1 MVKQFTKIQKKDKNE
16 ANKKHVNKFNLKNIK
31 EINKNEIIKSTNY
44 TIINPNAIQ
53 MSTKTKIIYKK
64 KFFPIIQNYNK
75 TEEKNISLEK
85 EKNNKKK
92 LRFNILYYDEYLK
105 SSQENNLNCS
115 FFKMS
120 NEGTFYGCHN
130 FTLFQYICSKIK
142 NTKKKFILISSGYA
156 AEQLYN
162 YCSNINE
169 FKKYYIYCFHREK
182 YLPLIQK
189 YSKLQGV
196 YNVFE
201 DLKIQLSLEQEIGN
215 GNEKENIKSSS
226 LIYFND
232 YNKIYI
238 KLHYEIIRKYFL
250 YKLLKS
256 NNNNS
261 LFIDL
266 VKKKCPYY
274 LDIAKQLIYNDENDM
289 IKFFKKNTDE
299 KEDTIEKVFN
309 CSHSIENYVSNYTL
323 ESFYY
328 KYLNKFL
335 REGNFK
341 CFITLSN
348 HISKFIYYL
357 YEFRRNNISLH
368 DKSNLF
374 RNMYLSPEDFNIY
387 LQSIGKVICYP
398 SFTSTSLIENS
409 FIPNCVNKNDQFV
422 RLIIEQN
429 NSKSVVSISHISKF
443 PKEKEYLFL
452 PFSFFKIKD
461 IEIGKDNK
469 RNPHIIHLIAINSEK
484 PIEEMFLDFMST
496 ETDNLD
502 PEGLDMLQLCED
514 DTKIILNPN
523 LLSKYYLNN

>member
-53 MSTKTKIIYKK
+53 MSAKTTIIYKK

-105 SSQENNLNCS
+105 SSSENNLNCS

-266 VKKKCPYY
+266 VKKN
-274 LDIAKQLIYNDENDM
+274 A
-289 IKFFKKNTDE
+289 
-299 KEDTIEKVFN
+299 
-309 CSHSIENYVSNYTL
+309 
-323 ESFYY
+323 
-328 KYLNKFL
+328 
-335 REGNFK
+335 
-341 CFITLSN
+341 
-348 HISKFIYYL
+348 
-357 YEFRRNNISLH
+357 
-368 DKSNLF
+368 
-374 RNMYLSPEDFNIY
+374 
-387 LQSIGKVICYP
+387 
-398 SFTSTSLIENS
+398 
-409 FIPNCVNKNDQFV
+409 
-422 RLIIEQN
+422 LII
-429 NSKSVVSISHISKF
+429 
-443 PKEKEYLFL
+443 
-452 PFSFFKIKD
+452 
-461 IEIGKDNK
+461 
-469 RNPHIIHLIAINSEK
+469 
-484 PIEEMFLDFMST
+484 
-496 ETDNLD
+496 
-502 PEGLDMLQLCED
+502 
-514 DTKIILNPN
+514 
-523 LLSKYYLNN
+523 